1 MSRKVST
8 PALAKFSSNGTAAVK
23 GYISPAFSY
32 KQVLCY
38 NSKYTFGSQ
47 LPPLVLQLT
56 VFIPLDIFF
65 SCYPKTL
72 ANQLFWL
79 CKIPLAY
86 KLSRILMFLTIIICT
101 LQKSIQHVPLR
112 SWALLLFNCCLFVIC
127 VICSTSY
134 FMSVS
139 WLETGATLH
148 VLLSSRWEWP
158 FRSSLPAPLTHKF
171 TWSPVWRSLGPA
183 QGCPGVREA
192 ERWWRQLR

>member
-1 MSRKVST
+1 MLQFKVHLWVST
-8 PALAKFSSNGTAAVK
+8 PPLGTPT
-23 GYISPAFSY
+23 YCFHTPWYFFF
-32 KQVLCY
+32 LL
-38 NSKYTFGSQ
+38 SK
-47 LPPLVLQLT
+47 
-56 VFIPLDIFF
+56 
-65 SCYPKTL
+65 
-72 ANQLFWL
+72 NQLFWL

>member
-38 NSKYTFGSQ
+38 NSKHTFGSQ

-56 VFIPLDIFF
+56 VFIPLDFF
-65 SCYPKTL
+65 S
-72 ANQLFWL
+72 QLSKNFSKPVIL
-79 CKIPLAY
+79 TTQNTTAY
-86 KLSRILMFLTIIICT
+86 KLSRILMSLTIIICT
-101 LQKSIQHVPLR
+101 LQKSIQHVPPR
-112 SWALLLFNCCLFVIC
+112 TWALLLFNCCLFVIC

-139 WLETGATLH
+139 
-148 VLLSSRWEWP
+148 
-158 FRSSLPAPLTHKF
+158 
-171 TWSPVWRSLGPA
+171 
-183 QGCPGVREA
+183 
-192 ERWWRQLR
+192 